1 MKNEQTDPMQNMS
14 PNRIFILKLDQ
25 YTQTNLEDDC
35 LTLADYVAKYSINNI
50 PNIPTNDEAEVD
62 KTIEQNKDS
71 PCVERADQGNG
82 DCDNKVISKLAS
94 EVVNEVVKIE
104 AKNTIPAKPMSA
116 LLNRSKKFVNLI
128 KDAPKAVP
136 TATIKP
142 KAAPTNYVKKSLT
155 TLQLPIMKKQAIPFR
170 NNKSV
175 SNLNAKENG
184 PTNRTTTNRSI
195 FSNNSNVN
203 QKSNGCTFGSS
214 RFPTRSK
221 TMIEVRTNRKPV
233 TNNTALG
240 NRPWVDEI
248 DSSSSTL
255 KASNDKLETKKIN
268 SNPAPHYSKPL
279 NHSRMV
285 DSRKSEP
292 KQMINNDS
300 TDDGWLTVK
309 NRRRS
314 SLHWASR
321 FNQPS
326 SSASLPTLSVI
337 EDSPPSEP
345 KEFADS
351 KLVKDSKN
359 IAMKKKVT
367 AIGKTDTLQNCLH
380 NPRNTKSN
388 VVTNKT
394 DRPPTSV
401 ESKKLFQPLSE
412 RMVDL
417 EKTIKTTN
425 KRSIKSAQGTI
436 TDTSIDLSQSS
447 STINKR
453 TIKTAQ
459 VISSELDKPKL
470 VNGEVEKS
478 LKTSNKRNINISHSA
493 PTSVDDKKSLKTES
507 VIDLE
512 NKKNLN
518 AQSLIVK
525 CQRTELTGLNM
536 KSLRKEYL
544 RSDKYINAI
553 VSETVNKPSWID
565 INGDVKSTVLQKVD
579 MNIQTNIL
587 SSTIGE
593 LYNTCYNG
601 EKTTTDISSCDE
613 LEEKDDTESDE
624 DQRKLLEEQESLER
638 QIRELENTGNFIK
651 IKRYFHKLIF
661 ILRPIL

>member
-50 PNIPTNDEAEVD
+50 PNIPANDEAEVD
-62 KTIEQNKDS
+62 KTNEQNKTGL
-71 PCVERADQGNG
+71 CVESADQGNG
-82 DCDNKVISKLAS
+82 DICDNKVTSKLAS

-104 AKNTIPAKPMSA
+104 VKNTIPAKPMSA
-116 LLNRSKKFVNLI
+116 LLNRPKKFVNLI
-128 KDAPKAVP
+128 KDVPKAAP

-175 SNLNAKENG
+175 TNLNAKENG

-233 TNNTALG
+233 PNNTALG
-240 NRPWVDEI
+240 NRQWVDEI

-255 KASNDKLETKKIN
+255 KASNDKLETRKNN
-268 SNPAPHYSKPL
+268 SNPEPHYSKPL
-279 NHSRMV
+279 IRTV

-292 KQMINNDS
+292 KQMINSDS

-326 SSASLPTLSVI
+326 ASASLPTLSVI
-337 EDSPPSEP
+337 EDIPQSEP
-345 KEFADS
+345 KELADS

-359 IAMKKKVT
+359 IATKKKVI
-367 AIGKTDTLQNCLH
+367 AIGKTDTLQNCSH

-388 VVTNKT
+388 IVTKKT

-417 EKTIKTTN
+417 EKSNKTTN
-425 KRSIKSAQGTI
+425 KRSIKSAQGTA
-436 TDTSIDLSQSS
+436 TDTPIDLSKSS

-459 VISSELDKPKL
+459 VISSELDKAKL

-478 LKTSNKRNINISHSA
+478 LKTSNNRNINISHSA
-493 PTSVDDKKSLKTES
+493 PTSVDDKKSLKSES

-565 INGDVKSTVLQKVD
+565 MNGDDKSTVLQKVD

-601 EKTTTDISSCDE
+601 EKNTDISSCDE

-651 IKRYFHKLIF
+651 I
-661 ILRPIL
+661 